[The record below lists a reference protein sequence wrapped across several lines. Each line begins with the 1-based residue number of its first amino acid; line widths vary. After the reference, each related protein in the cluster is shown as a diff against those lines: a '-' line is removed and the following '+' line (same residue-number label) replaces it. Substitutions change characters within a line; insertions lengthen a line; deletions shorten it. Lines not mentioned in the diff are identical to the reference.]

1 MSAEKFR
8 MHIAALSTTTSSS
21 NEFVLKKILTD
32 FRSDPTKPHLNEFI
46 LSGVSSKDIVKLLS
60 LLENESP
67 KIRKLSLLA
76 LTYII
81 HNACSKI
88 YFLEKCGLGLNLG
101 KVFLTRLKY
110 LHTNVPQVDKA
121 TQIMKALLI
130 KGHKKHLQ
138 KKDLFWYVPLPNT
151 KAQPSADISVGYCHF
166 DEGMVICDANG
177 DYVLTEVPDP
187 LFNVCGVEIEDNDF
201 VEYEIHFLNS
211 SKRFN
216 TNTNTREMNEML
228 LSNVSD
234 TNIGSMN
241 MIHLETQKNLFGRQN
256 EFSFDKVK
264 NSSPE
269 RKATPKS
276 FLKDKVIRTVVQKS
290 AEKVRTSRNVSV
302 TKPSTPIAK
311 KNSMIEAPKKDIRI
325 DKYASNQSPLRL
337 PGSKVMT
344 SMARSPN
351 ISQVQAKPKI
361 SQSPISSNRKSS
373 VNEKVSKLLSSK
385 NKI

>member
-1 MSAEKFR
+1 MSADKFR
-8 MHIAALSTTTSSS
+8 MQIAALTTTTSSS

-32 FRSDPTKPHLNEFI
+32 FRSDPTKPHLSEFI

-67 KIRKLSLLA
+67 KIRKMSLLA

-81 HNACSKI
+81 RNACSKI

-110 LHTNVPQVDKA
+110 LHTSVPQVDKA
-121 TQIMKALLI
+121 TQIMKSLLT

-138 KKDLFWYVPLPNT
+138 KNDLFWYVPLPNT

-166 DEGMVICDANG
+166 DEGMINCDPNG
-177 DYVLTEVPDP
+177 DFILTDVPDP
-187 LFNVCGVEIEDNDF
+187 LHNICGVEVEDNDF
-201 VEYEIHFLNS
+201 VEYEIFFLNS
-211 SKRFN
+211 SKRIS
-216 TNTNTREMNEML
+216 TNTRDTRDLL
-228 LSNVSD
+228 LSNVSE
-234 TNIGSMN
+234 TNISSMN
-241 MIHLETQKNLFGRQN
+241 LIHLDTQKNLFGRPN

-264 NSSPE
+264 QSSPE

-276 FLKDKVIRTVVQKS
+276 FLKDKAIKTVVQKS
-290 AEKVRTSRNVSV
+290 TEKVRTSRNVSA

-311 KNSMIEAPKKDIRI
+311 KASLIEAPKKDIRL

-344 SMARSPN
+344 GMGRSPN
-351 ISQVQAKPKI
+351 IPQVQPRSKI
-361 SQSPISSNRKSS
+361 SQSPINSNRKTS
-373 VNEKVSKLLSSK
+373 VNEKVSKLVSSK
-385 NKI
+385 SKI